1 MSSLVEE
8 AVKKLTSTVESLE
21 SRIKSLE
28 DRAAGGSGKPTAEEV
43 RMILIGPP
51 GAGKGTQA
59 PKIKEK
65 FNCCH
70 LATGDMLRSQVA
82 KKTPL
87 GREAKKIMDQG
98 GLVSDDIVIG
108 MIKEELENNKECKG
122 GRTDDLKAS
131 GHHEVRAFA
140 DRDNHSFIL
149 DGFPRTVPQAEGLD
163 AMLKSR
169 DQKLQHA
176 VELQIDDSLLV
187 ARITG
192 RLVHPAS
199 GRSYHS
205 TFNPPKDYMKDDITG
220 EPLIQR
226 SDDNAEALKKRL
238 TTYHSQTAP
247 VVGYYKQTG
256 IWKGIDASQEPGQ
269 VWKNMLEIFD
279 TQRKGGH
286 SSGILSR
293 IAGKN

>member
-1 MSSLVEE
+1 MGYL
-8 AVKKLTSTVESLE
+8 
-21 SRIKSLE
+21 
-28 DRAAGGSGKPTAEEV
+28 DEEV
-43 RMILIGPP
+43 KRLQSIIDSIEGRVRDLETKQFGSSSKKTTDEIRMLLIGPP

-82 KKTPL
+82 KKTTL

-108 MIKEELENNKECKG
+108 MIKEELDNNPECKG
-122 GRTDDLKAS
+122 G
-131 GHHEVRAFA
+131 
-140 DRDNHSFIL
+140 FIL

-169 DQKLQHA
+169 NQTLQHA
-176 VELQIDDSLLV
+176 VELQIDDALLV

-199 GRSYHS
+199 GRSYH
-205 TFNPPKDYMKDDITG
+205 TAFNPPKVAMTDDITG
-220 EPLIQR
+220 EPLVQR

-238 TTYHSQTAP
+238 ATYHKQTTP
-247 VVGYYKQTG
+247 VVSYYKNTG
-256 IWKGIDASQEPGQ
+256 IWKAVDASQEPGQ
-269 VWKNMLEIFD
+269 VWNSLLAIFD
-279 TQRKGGH
+279 NDKAKAEAAG
-286 SSGILSR
+286 SGILNKL
-293 IAGKN
+293 AGRS

>member
-1 MSSLVEE
+1 MGYIDDE
-8 AVKKLTSTVESLE
+8 VKRLQSIVDGLDGRIKALE
-21 SRIKSLE
+21 SRQTGE
-28 DRAAGGSGKPTAEEV
+28 PRAKTAEEI

-65 FNCCH
+65 FSCCH

-82 KKTPL
+82 KKTTL

-108 MIKEELENNKECKG
+108 MIKEELENNQECKG
-122 GRTDDLKAS
+122 G
-131 GHHEVRAFA
+131 
-140 DRDNHSFIL
+140 FIL
-149 DGFPRTVPQAEGLD
+149 DGFPRTVPQAESLD
-163 AMLKSR
+163 AMLR
-169 DQKLQHA
+169 ARNQTLQHA
-176 VELQIDDSLLV
+176 VELQIDDALLV

-199 GRSYHS
+199 GRTYHS
-205 TFNPPKDYMKDDITG
+205 TFNPPKTAMTDDVTG

-238 TTYHSQTAP
+238 ATYHKQTAP
-247 VVGYYKQTG
+247 VVGYYKNTG
-256 IWKGIDASQEPGQ
+256 IWKAIDASQEPGQ
-269 VWKNMLEIFD
+269 VWQSLLTIFD
-279 TQRKGGH
+279 NDKAKAKSLGG
-286 SSGILSR
+286 GILSR
-293 IAGKN
+293 LAGRS

>member
-1 MSSLVEE
+1 MGAIDTEFKRLHDV
-8 AVKKLTSTVESLE
+8 VTSLE
-21 SRIKSLE
+21 ERVKRLE
-28 DRAAGGSGKPTAEEV
+28 QRQSGEPLTAEGV

-65 FNCCH
+65 FSCCH

-87 GREAKKIMDQG
+87 GREAKKIMDAG
-98 GLVSDDIVIG
+98 GLVSDDIMIG
-108 MIKEELENNKECKG
+108 MIKEELDNNKECKG
-122 GRTDDLKAS
+122 G
-131 GHHEVRAFA
+131 
-140 DRDNHSFIL
+140 FIL
-149 DGFPRTVPQAEGLD
+149 DGFPRTVAQAGALD
-163 AMLKSR
+163 KMLADK

-176 VELQIDDSLLV
+176 VELQIDDALLV

-199 GRSYHS
+199 GRSYHQI
-205 TFNPPKDYMKDDITG
+205 FNPPKEHMKDDLTG

-226 SDDNAEALKKRL
+226 SDDNADALKKRL
-238 TTYHSQTAP
+238 ATYHLQTVP
-247 VVGYYKQTG
+247 VVGYYKDTG

-269 VWKNMLEIFD
+269 VWNSLLKIFGENNKK
-279 TQRKGGH
+279 T
-286 SSGILSR
+286 GILNR
-293 IAGKN
+293 LTGQ